1 MMLIVTENG
10 WSNIIYDYMHKFNY
24 GWWVPIFFNSFY
36 SIIKFVILSL
46 LVGLIWEIFLII
58 SEHIEKK
65 PGSQNAEKQ
74 NPDGSD
80 DGSEDESVDESLD
93 YDFEKS
99 KYFETNDLLIGI
111 YREKLYKDKGIV
123 DLEDSLTMERDDFT
137 DESGS
142 SRDYDRE
149 GEEANV
155 QAFFRAAKQ
164 RAKSSAILNFNGP
177 SNFYV

>member
-1 MMLIVTENG
+1 M
-10 WSNIIYDYMHKFNY
+10 
-24 GWWVPIFFNSFY
+24 
-36 SIIKFVILSL
+36 
-46 LVGLIWEIFLII
+46 
-58 SEHIEKK
+58 
-65 PGSQNAEKQ
+65 
-74 NPDGSD
+74 
-80 DGSEDESVDESLD
+80 DESQD

-99 KYFETNDLLIGI
+99 KFLETKDILIEI

-123 DLEDSLTMERDDFT
+123 DLEDSLIMERDDFT

-142 SRDYDRE
+142 SREYDRV

-164 RAKSSAILNFNGP
+164 RSKSSAILNFNGP